1 MSNTGYKAYTD
12 LEQYYINSGIAT
24 GVTKT
29 NSTSDPDY
37 VAPVYDTTYCPLPS
51 ATPSVTP
58 SVTPTISVTPTVTP
72 SVTPS
77 ISSSPLTTPSNSVTP
92 SISVTPSVTPTISK
106 TPSITPTPSITSS
119 VPTTYNYYEADR
131 YECFSGNCS
140 YIETI
145 NIANPSVLI
154 EGKFYLDSINNYIF
168 NIVNTSLTGPYLYT
182 SMSGFGTNN
191 CNTLCSIIP

>member
-1 MSNTGYKAYTD
+1 MSNTGYKAYTN

-29 NSTSDPDY
+29 NSISDPDY
-37 VAPVYDTTYCPLPS
+37 VAPVYDTAYCPLPS
-51 ATPSVTP
+51 LTPSPTP

-77 ISSSPLTTPSNSVTP
+77 ISSSPATTPSNSVTP

-106 TPSITPTPSITSS
+106 TPSITPTISLTPSNAPS
-119 VPTTYNYYEADR
+119 YNYYEADR
-131 YECFSGNCS
+131 YDCINGLCT
-140 YIETI
+140 YIETVT
-145 NIANPSVLI
+145 IANPSVLI

-182 SMSGFGTNN
+182 SMSGLGTNN